1 MKKTKTIIITGSEG
15 MIGKSLRE
23 YFFKKNFTVIGLD
36 KKKGINSI
44 YCDITDEK
52 SLKKKLNT
60 ILKKKNPDI
69 LINAAGVIP
78 KIKKFRFSNYNSKN
92 WIDAIKVDLFG
103 SFFISKICCK
113 YFERQKKGL
122 IINFSSIYG
131 DNGPDQSIYG
141 KLKRNYG
148 YKNLEYGVAKAGI
161 IGFTKALSSFYKNSN
176 IKVLCFI
183 LGGVEGSKIP
193 KNFKKNYLKKTVEN
207 KMITTDQICRYVEF
221 SILNPEIVSGSC
233 INFDG
238 GAKSIF

>member
-1 MKKTKTIIITGSEG
+1 MEKTKTIIITGSEG

-23 YFFKKNFTVIGLD
+23 YFVKKNFTVIGLD

-52 SLKKKLNT
+52 SLKKKLNV

-78 KIKKFRFSNYNSKN
+78 KIKKFKFSNYSSKN
-92 WIDAIKVDLFG
+92 WINAIKVDLFG
-103 SFFISKICCK
+103 SFFISKICCQ
-113 YFERQKKGL
+113 YFEKQKKGL

-131 DNGPDQSIYG
+131 DSGPDQSIYG
-141 KLKRNYG
+141 KLKKNYG

-176 IKVLCFI
+176 IKVLCFV
-183 LGGVEGSKIP
+183 LGGVEGSKVP
-193 KNFKKNYLKKTVEN
+193 KNFKKHYLKKIVEN
-207 KMITTDQICRYVEF
+207 KMITIDQICKYVEF
-221 SILNPEIVSGSC
+221 SILNPQIVSGSC